1 MPYIWFGLIAS
12 NWKPKLLRPLKTS
25 AWACSPSILWEKM
38 YSVLPFVDIR
48 EAMEKITA
56 NRYNEWNEP
65 VYDDEYILLF
75 HYL

>member
-1 MPYIWFGLIAS
+1 
-12 NWKPKLLRPLKTS
+12 
-25 AWACSPSILWEKM
+25 M
-38 YSVLPFVDIR
+38 YSVLPFVDIK

-56 NRYNEWNEP
+56 NRYNKWNEP